1 MGLHSKQCSHPQEE
15 PMILDMTFGT
25 SDLARAI
32 RFYDPVFASLGI
44 GRAPDWPKGWAGW
57 GAGYGEG
64 SSLWLC
70 PPFNGMPPTAG
81 NGTMITLFAK
91 NEKEVHEFH
100 AAALANGG
108 SDEGPPGT
116 RPYYEPTFYVAYV
129 RDPDGNKLAC
139 AFLHHQPD

>member
-1 MGLHSKQCSHPQEE
+1 
-15 PMILDMTFGT
+15 MILDMTFGT

-44 GRAPDWPKGWAGW
+44 GRAPDWPEGWAGW

-64 SSLWLC
+64 ASLWLC
-70 PPFNGMPPTAG
+70 PPFNGKPPTAG

-91 NEKEVHEFH
+91 NEKQVHEFH

-108 SDEGPPGT
+108 SDEGPPGI
-116 RPYYEPTFYVAYV
+116 RPYYKPTLYVAYV
-129 RDPDGNKLAC
+129 RDSDGNKWPVPFSTTSRTEEPLDQGSASPAC
-139 AFLHHQPD
+139 L